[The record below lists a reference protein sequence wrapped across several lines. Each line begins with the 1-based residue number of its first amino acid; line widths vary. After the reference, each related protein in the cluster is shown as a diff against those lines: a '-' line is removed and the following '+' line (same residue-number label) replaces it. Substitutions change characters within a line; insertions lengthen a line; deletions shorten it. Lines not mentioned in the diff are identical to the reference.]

1 MSKDIHMHEALRLVE
16 NFTNYGSHDDAG
28 EFVVQEGGA
37 RDARV
42 VSAKAN
48 RIAAGVRSAANLRKT
63 GAVTGVQAAG
73 IAAAAHKDNQIPV
86 KKQSYI
92 GYRAS
97 SAARRRANYI
107 ARTGANPNLS
117 AEEIARRI
125 ARARGHTE
133 RDKATRKT
141 IDAAGAINRSRIRS
155 VSNVSPLQKAETRAS
170 RHYAI
175 GSYRGSASD
184 ELRTKRPT
192 PTPKPKP
199 VVSTTPKPQPK
210 KRSMLSRL
218 LRSEQ

>member
-16 NFTNYGSHDDAG
+16 NFTNYSSHDDAG

-42 VSAKAN
+42 VSAKTN

-63 GAVTGVQAAG
+63 GVVTGVQAAD
-73 IAAAAHKDNQIPV
+73 IAAKAHKDNQIPV
-86 KKQSYI
+86 KKQRYI

-97 SAARRRANYI
+97 SAAGRRAKYI
-107 ARTGANPNLS
+107 AKTGANPNLS
-117 AEEIARRI
+117 AQQKAKMIG
-125 ARARGHTE
+125 RAQGHTA
-133 RDKATRKT
+133 RDTATRKT
-141 IDAAGAINRSRIRS
+141 IDATRFRNRSRIRS
-155 VSNVSPLQKAETRAS
+155 VSNVSPLQKAEMRAS
-170 RHYAI
+170 RHYTI

-184 ELRTKRPT
+184 KLRTKRPT

-210 KRSMLSRL
+210 KRNMLSRL
-218 LRSEQ
+218 LRR